1 MQRCASHLAS
11 ATDIE
16 ESIRVGQAAVA
27 CALEGKTAKMMAFAR
42 VSDEPYAVDVTEIDI
57 TTAANHVRSVPDE
70 VINEAGNHVTDA
82 CIDYILPL
90 CVGEIAQRY
99 EHGLPVHFVIDKTPV
114 SPAEKA

>member
-11 ATDIE
+11 ATDIA
-16 ESIRVGQAAVA
+16 ESMRVGQAAVT

-42 VSDEPYAVDVTEIDI
+42 VSDEPYAVDIAEIDI
-57 TTAANHVRSVPDE
+57 KTAANHVRVVPDE
-70 VINEAGNHVTDA
+70 FINEAGNHVTDA

-90 CVGEIAQRY
+90 CEGEITMRY

-114 SPAEKA
+114 SPDALA